1 MEWYRPLFFAF
12 FCFYSIVCIAEL
24 PPPLIAPAMPKLNLN
39 KNFPPLVPATSD
51 LMPDPSEAL
60 MPPAQSAVQALT
72 NAATSNVAGFTG
84 AVPTPT
90 PTPTLTPTPA
100 PQAATPSTEVVLPA
114 AAEAAV
120 ILSRNRFYPSKIQ
133 MPAGT
138 KVRIWFTTVESKPA
152 ALIVEGLKMQ
162 RWIASENASLT
173 PSTAPDYFELQ
184 RELSRERVTEITLE
198 PSAGTYPF
206 FDALSGARGE
216 IVVQ

>member
-1 MEWYRPLFFAF
+1 MEWYRPLYFAF
-12 FCFYSIVCIAEL
+12 FFFYSLVCIAEL
-24 PPPLIAPAMPKLNLN
+24 PPPLIAPVSNAANAPAIMLPVMPKLTLN
-39 KNFPPLVPATSD
+39 KDFPPLVPATSNM
-51 LMPDPSEAL
+51 MPDPSEAL

-72 NAATSNVAGFTG
+72 AVPQAPTSN
-84 AVPTPT
+84 TP
-90 PTPTLTPTPA
+90 PN
-100 PQAATPSTEVVLPA
+100 TEIVLPA

-120 ILSRNRFYPSKIQ
+120 ILSHNRFYPNKIQ

-162 RWIASENASLT
+162 RWIASENSSLT

-184 RELSRERVTEITLE
+184 REVTRERVTEITLE

>member
-1 MEWYRPLFFAF
+1 MEWYRPLYFAF
-12 FCFYSIVCIAEL
+12 FLFYSLVCIAEL
-24 PPPLIAPAMPKLNLN
+24 PPPLNGPATPSLTLN

-60 MPPAQSAVQALT
+60 MPPPQSAVQALT
-72 NAATSNVAGFTG
+72 NAATTNAMGLTG
-84 AVPTPT
+84 TV
-90 PTPTLTPTPA
+90 PTPA
-100 PQAATPSTEVVLPA
+100 PTPQATTQSTENVLPA
-114 AAEAAV
+114 TAEAAI

-184 RELSRERVTEITLE
+184 RELTRERVTEITLE

>member
-1 MEWYRPLFFAF
+1 MEWYRPLYFAF
-12 FCFYSIVCIAEL
+12 FFLYSLVCIAEL
-24 PPPLIAPAMPKLNLN
+24 PPPVNTADVLLPAMPKLTLN
-39 KNFPPLVPATSD
+39 KNFPPLVPATSE

-60 MPPAQSAVQALT
+60 MPPAQTAVQALS
-72 NAATSNVAGFTG
+72 NAASANVAGLTG
-84 AVPTPT
+84 AAPTQVTNPLPAAAVP
-90 PTPTLTPTPA
+90 A
-100 PQAATPSTEVVLPA
+100 VEVVLPA

-120 ILSRNRFYPSKIQ
+120 ILSNNRFYPSKIQ

-162 RWIASENASLT
+162 RWIAAENASLT

-184 RELSRERVTEITLE
+184 RELTRERVTEITLE

>member
-1 MEWYRPLFFAF
+1 MEWYRPLYFAF
-12 FCFYSIVCIAEL
+12 FFFYSLVCIAEL
-24 PPPLIAPAMPKLNLN
+24 PPPLIAPVTMLPVIPKLTLN
-39 KNFPPLVPATSD
+39 KNFPPLVPATSN
-51 LMPDPSEAL
+51 MMSDPSEAL

-72 NAATSNVAGFTG
+72 NAATTNVAGLTG
-84 AVPTPT
+84 AVPTPAGVSQGTT
-90 PTPTLTPTPA
+90 PN
-100 PQAATPSTEVVLPA
+100 TEIVLPA

-120 ILSRNRFYPSKIQ
+120 ILSHNRFYPNKIQ

-162 RWIASENASLT
+162 RWIASENSSLT

-184 RELSRERVTEITLE
+184 RELTRERVTEITLE

>member
-12 FCFYSIVCIAEL
+12 FFFYSLVCIAEL
-24 PPPLIAPAMPKLNLN
+24 PPRPNSPATPNLTLNR
-39 KNFPPLVPATSD
+39 NFPPLVPATSD

-60 MPPAQSAVQALT
+60 MPPAQSAMEALT
-72 NAATSNVAGFTG
+72 NAPAANAAGLTG
-84 AVPTPT
+84 TVPN
-90 PTPTLTPTPA
+90 PTPA
-100 PQAATPSTEVVLPA
+100 PQGVIENVLPA
-114 AAEAAV
+114 AAEAAI

-184 RELSRERVTEITLE
+184 RELTRERVTEITLE